1 MEIGVNI
8 RGSSNR
14 DMNIDMFV
22 DIHIEGMDVTDLPL
36 FHADGIRDMVR
47 PQVMAIL
54 RYKFRD
60 ATEEE
65 IKLYAS
71 AIVDGT
77 PLSRSACQGDK
88 SDGQDSDGSDTP
100 PHTKEDS

>member
-1 MEIGVNI
+1 MEIKVNI
-8 RGSSNR
+8 KESGNR
-14 DMNIDMFV
+14 DMNIDMLV
-22 DIHIEGMDVTDLPL
+22 DIHIEDMDVTDLPL

-77 PLSRSACQGDK
+77 PLSRSASPKDK

-100 PHTKEDS
+100 PRTKEDN